1 MRTTGIF
8 ARILTAMMVAGCAVA
23 VAAPPEGMQ
32 WETAAIQ
39 AKIDAAAANGGGR
52 VIVGKGVHPCRTLY
66 LKSGVEL
73 HLEEGAVILGGTK
86 PEDYDDVLPLDQVY
100 TYSNAVPATITRK
113 AFIFAEEAHGI
124 SITGKGVIDNSG
136 TAFFDHRTWAKPT
149 HLLRPRTVI
158 FLRCRDIRFEDA
170 TFKDSPLWTMWLR
183 FCENITVSRI
193 RIEDEQRMI
202 NSDGIDFDGCRHVR
216 VGDSYFKTGDD
227 CVVLRAIRDE
237 RRRDVPVVT
246 EDVVVS
252 NCYFNTPC
260 QGVRIGCPSDDTI
273 RDAVFRNIEFHGT
286 NAIGSQQ
293 PRRYLTTG
301 DNGYLKTENILFE
314 DWTIESG
321 GHPLQMFVGDGI
333 VLRDF
338 GHMTFRN
345 FTVKSKRPFMVRGNA
360 GTHISDMRFENIK
373 GTVADKPFDVAHAAI
388 EFGAVDVS
396 VVK

>member
-1 MRTTGIF
+1 
-8 ARILTAMMVAGCAVA
+8 
-23 VAAPPEGMQ
+23 MQ
-32 WETAAIQ
+32 WETPAIQ
-39 AKIDAAAANGGGR
+39 AKIDAAAAKGGGR
-52 VIVGKGVHPCRTLY
+52 VTVGKGVHPCRTLY

-86 PEDYDDVLPLDQVY
+86 PEDYDDAMPLDQVY
-100 TYSNAVPATITRK
+100 TYSNAVPATVTRK
-113 AFIFAEEAHGI
+113 AFIFAQDAHGI
-124 SITGKGVIDNSG
+124 AITGKGVIDNSG

-158 FLRCRDIRFEDA
+158 FLRCRDIRFEDV

-273 RDAVFRNIEFHGT
+273 RNAVFKNIEFHGS

-293 PRRYLTTG
+293 PRHYLTVG

-314 DWTIESG
+314 NWNIKSD
-321 GHPLQMFVGDGI
+321 GHPLQLFVGDGI

-360 GTHISDMRFENIK
+360 ASPVRDMHFENIR
-373 GTVADKPFDVAHAAI
+373 GTVAGKPFDVAHATI
-388 EFGAVDVS
+388 EFGQIDVS
-396 VVK
+396 VWK